1 MSLNN
6 FEIIQ
11 YLGNQEE
18 SAIFKVKRKKDSLIY
33 LLKNVKLNKKTKEN
47 VINEIKILSLLN
59 HPNIIKLNEKFYDKS
74 SNSLNLVFEFSN
86 CILSNKINYII
97 KNKMRIDENII
108 WNILTQ
114 ILIGLNYLHK
124 KKIIHR
130 NLKTQN
136 IFLSKLRL
144 IKITDFS
151 LSVIQNNSMIQT
163 STNISFYTAPEIINK
178 QQYNF
183 KCDIWSVGCIIY
195 EMINLSLPFTG
206 ENKEILLK
214 NIMKGKFNPIPEFY
228 SDNLKSIINDMLIL
242 DSSKRPSTDILLNYP
257 NIKENI
263 KKLNSIYIQYHRIM
277 NLNSNKKVKI
287 LKNLKINNQNKN
299 IINISHRKNK
309 TSFNSRN
316 PSKHNFLS
324 NNNGNNKTSKKI
336 KCFTYRTLKERILNN
351 SNRYKSIPIP
361 EKEINYYD
369 SAKNMKLNSQNL
381 KKNIY
386 LNSNY
391 NRNENNSLRNILYSS
406 LSMVRTNA
414 ISLYTNQFTE
424 KFNNFINEIN
434 SIENDEKEKNKEKII
449 LKSKSKNLKETNN
462 KKKSIGC
469 IPINN
474 KLLYIGNNYND
485 NIINNNHKMI
495 KLERENIIIPNNNK
509 KQLYQKNLIIY
520 KKILHDNNKNIEKAK
535 IINNTDIQNFTFSDR
550 FTNYISNS
558 NIVINKKLNN
568 SNFENRNLKLIENN
582 IIIINKER
590 NLLNN
595 SKINNIKI
603 YNNYKNNIKIKLN
616 ENFIQRK
623 NSNSGTISIFPKS
636 LFKINK

>member
-1 MSLNN
+1 MSFND

-11 YLGNQEE
+11 YWGNQEE
-18 SAIFKVKRKKDSLIY
+18 SAIFKVKSKTDNLIY

-97 KNKMRIDENII
+97 KNKMRISENII
-108 WNILTQ
+108 WDILTQ

-124 KKIIHR
+124 KNIIHR
-130 NLKTQN
+130 NLKSQN

-151 LSVIQNNSMIQT
+151 FSVIQNNSMIQT

-228 SDNLKSIINDMLIL
+228 SDNLKSIVNDMLIL

-287 LKNLKINNQNKN
+287 LKNLKMNNQNK
-299 IINISHRKNK
+299 INISHRKNK

-324 NNNGNNKTSKKI
+324 NNNGN
-336 KCFTYRTLKERILNN
+336 R
-351 SNRYKSIPIP
+351 
-361 EKEINYYD
+361 
-369 SAKNMKLNSQNL
+369 
-381 KKNIY
+381 
-386 LNSNY
+386 
-391 NRNENNSLRNILYSS
+391 
-406 LSMVRTNA
+406 
-414 ISLYTNQFTE
+414 
-424 KFNNFINEIN
+424 
-434 SIENDEKEKNKEKII
+434 
-449 LKSKSKNLKETNN
+449 
-462 KKKSIGC
+462 
-469 IPINN
+469 
-474 KLLYIGNNYND
+474 
-485 NIINNNHKMI
+485 
-495 KLERENIIIPNNNK
+495 
-509 KQLYQKNLIIY
+509 
-520 KKILHDNNKNIEKAK
+520 
-535 IINNTDIQNFTFSDR
+535 
-550 FTNYISNS
+550 
-558 NIVINKKLNN
+558 
-568 SNFENRNLKLIENN
+568 
-582 IIIINKER
+582 
-590 NLLNN
+590 
-595 SKINNIKI
+595 
-603 YNNYKNNIKIKLN
+603 
-616 ENFIQRK
+616 
-623 NSNSGTISIFPKS
+623 
-636 LFKINK
+636 